1 MLEFW
6 DVVFWLGVCQISLWT
21 YRVLRLVYFLFFGA
35 HLTTQ
40 RYGEDSWAVVTG
52 ATDGIGLAAAK
63 NLAKRGFNIVLIS
76 RSLEKLNSE
85 ALKIQQIKTE
95 NGKAPKTRV
104 I

>member
-1 MLEFW
+1 MMEFW
-6 DVVFWLGVCQISLWT
+6 DIVFWLGVWQICLWT
-21 YRVLRLVYFLFFGA
+21 YRVAKLVYFSFFGA

-76 RSLEKLNSE
+76 RSLEKLNTE
-85 ALKIQQIKTE
+85 ALKIQQIKSE
-95 NGKAPKTRV
+95 NGKTPKTRV

>member
-1 MLEFW
+1 MMEFL
-6 DVVFWLGVCQISLWT
+6 DVVFWLGVWQMSLWT
-21 YRVLRLVYFLFFGA
+21 FRIAKLIYFSFFGA

-76 RSLEKLNSE
+76 RSLDKLNAE

-95 NGKAPKTRV
+95 NGKSPKTRV